1 MLDKLTGLLKLL
13 AVIETVKNKVFFFY
27 FLTREVIWFNTIACE
42 ASGRVYILF
51 LENEFSVEFL
61 NLGSLKI
68 FCINLCISTTL
79 K

>member
-1 MLDKLTGLLKLL
+1 MLNKLTGLLKLL
-13 AVIETVKNKVFFFY
+13 AVIETVKNKVFF

-61 NLGSLKI
+61 NLGSLRFFFI
-68 FCINLCISTTL
+68 INLCISTIL

>member
-1 MLDKLTGLLKLL
+1 MLNKLTGLLKLL
-13 AVIETVKNKVFFFY
+13 AVIETVKNKVFF

-61 NLGSLKI
+61 NLGSLRFFFLLI
-68 FCINLCISTTL
+68 YASQRS
-79 K
+79 